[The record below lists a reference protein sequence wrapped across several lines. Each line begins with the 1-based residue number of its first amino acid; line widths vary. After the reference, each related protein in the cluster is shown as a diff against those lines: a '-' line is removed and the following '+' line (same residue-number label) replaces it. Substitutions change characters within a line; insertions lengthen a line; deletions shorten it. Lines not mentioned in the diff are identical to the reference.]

1 MKEFKKEICEQLQA
15 MLAAK
20 AAEALQMLATLKE
33 SRDGETKSSAGDKYE
48 TARAM
53 TQIEMEKTEVQL
65 ENIRLLQHDL
75 SRIDLDQPY
84 NTVETGS
91 LVITGE
97 GKYFIS
103 VGIGKV
109 IVGNET
115 VYVISAASPLG
126 RFLSGKS
133 AGDQG
138 TFQGKEF
145 RIQSIG

>member
-1 MKEFKKEICEQLQA
+1 
-15 MLAAK
+15 MLAA
-20 AAEALQMLATLKE
+20 LKE

-65 ENIRLLQHDL
+65 ENIRLLQHEL
-75 SRIDLDQPY
+75 SRIDLD
-84 NTVETGS
+84 NTYHTAETGS

-97 GKYFIS
+97 SKYFIS

-109 IVGNET
+109 VVGNET

-126 RFLSGKS
+126 QFLSGKS
-133 AGDQG
+133 AGDKG
-138 TFQGKEF
+138 IFQGKEF

>member
-1 MKEFKKEICEQLQA
+1 MKEFKNEICRQLLS
-15 MLAAK
+15 MLESK
-20 AAEALQMLATLKE
+20 AGEALQMLAALKE

-53 TQIEMEKTEVQL
+53 TQLEMEKAEIQL
-65 ENIRLLQHDL
+65 DNIRLLQHEL
-75 SRIDLDQPY
+75 SRIELDKTY
-84 NTVETGS
+84 RTAETGS

-97 GKYFIS
+97 GKYFIA

-109 IVGNET
+109 QVGNET

-126 RFLSGKS
+126 QFLSGKS
-133 AGDQG
+133 AGDTG

-145 RIQSIG
+145 RILSIG